1 MEKPLK
7 PLIARI
13 GGKTKLADRIISIM
27 PPHKIYIEPFIG
39 GGSIYFKK
47 PLVDV
52 NIINDIDTFVIDL
65 YNDFKTLENLNF
77 TLTAEDVTKD
87 KFIEYKTKT
96 EFKDSQDKFLNNIL
110 IHKLSMYGN
119 NKRYAYDNKETCY
132 KRIPAFKFIKDN
144 FDLYKAKFNSTIILN
159 TDYKN
164 VIKLYDHK
172 DALIYLDPP
181 YSNGT
186 KGWGYKDNPIMED
199 IKNVLLTIKGKFI
212 MSYDYAED
220 IVKEFEN
227 DFKVYEIDTKYSTG
241 NIENRAKKI
250 KEILIT
256 NFEIDKI
263 F

>member
-7 PLIARI
+7 PIICRI
-13 GGKTKLADRIISIM
+13 GGKTKLADRIVSIM

-65 YNDFKTLENLNF
+65 YNDFKTLESFDFN
-77 TLTAEDVTKD
+77 LTAEDVTKD
-87 KFIEYKTKT
+87 KFMEYKTKT
-96 EFKDSQDKFLNNIL
+96 EFKDSKDKFLNNL
-110 IHKLSMYGN
+110 LLNKLSMWGK
-119 NKRYAYDNKETCY
+119 NKNYAYNNKETCY
-132 KRIPAFKFIKDN
+132 KTIPAFKFMKDN

-186 KGWGYKDNPIMED
+186 KSWGYKDNPIMED

-220 IVKEFEN
+220 IVKEFEK
-227 DFKVYEIDTKYSTG
+227 DFNVYEIETKYTTHR
-241 NIENRAKKI
+241 NKKV
-250 KEILIT
+250 KEIIIT
-256 NFEIDKI
+256 NFKIDKI

>member
-7 PLIARI
+7 PLISRM

-52 NIINDIDTFVIDL
+52 NIINDIDPYVIDL
-65 YNDFKTLENLNF
+65 YNDFKTLKSFDFNI
-77 TLTAEDVTKD
+77 TAEDVTKD
-87 KFIEYKTKT
+87 KFMEYKIKT
-96 EFKDSQDKFLNNIL
+96 EFKDSQDRFFNNIL
-110 IHKLSMYGN
+110 INKLSMWGKNDNYGFAN
-119 NKRYAYDNKETCY
+119 TSY
-132 KRIPAFKFIKDN
+132 KRIPKFKFMRNN
-144 FDLYKAKFNSTIILN
+144 FDLYKAKFNSTLILN
-159 TDYKN
+159 TDYKT
-164 VIKLYDHK
+164 VIELYDHK

-181 YSNGT
+181 YSKSK

-220 IVKEFEN
+220 IVKEFEK
-227 DFKVYEIDTKYSTG
+227 DFNVYEIETKYITG
-241 NIENRAKKI
+241 NIENRNKKV
-250 KEILIT
+250 KEIIIT
-256 NFEIDKI
+256 NFKIDKI